1 MVGHACAGRNAAG
14 CSRKLNAAINEG
26 LRSADMQ
33 MTLKRLGAEARGGTS
48 QEFAAFL
55 ASEVQRWAA
64 IIAATRIKPE

>member
-1 MVGHACAGRNAAG
+1 
-14 CSRKLNAAINEG
+14 
-26 LRSADMQ
+26 MQ
-33 MTLKRLGAEARGGTS
+33 VTLKRLGAEARGGTS